1 MANSQPGED
10 AKAAG
15 KTAAKVAKKLASKK
29 VAGKAAKAVA
39 GKAVTGKIKLYIAA
53 GAMAFISFWI
63 QVALLVIIPASVIG
77 SISDLVTG
85 AAEDFQGF
93 LTVNQS
99 GVRNT
104 VQYAIKGVDANMFQ
118 NFILSGKAT
127 LHTLDGMFL
136 SDNVLK
142 QETFDA
148 HKAIIGICRTRHSG
162 LVFYPASKK
171 DYREIVSFLEKK
183 QKTEIRQNDILQKIK
198 DIQTKQECD
207 AANNQRMQDF
217 IKEFAEESVEE
228 KIDTPDGP
236 TLHLDQEIEPVDLK
250 PSLQL

>member
-1 MANSQPGED
+1 MTGLGFLFSILGAIWPFIILAIILSLLQIIKSNCWDDVFWRD
-10 AKAAG
+10 AFLEKLKSKLG
-15 KTAAKVAKKLASKK
+15 SIFKTAKQKWKNNISLYEFRRI
-29 VAGKAAKAVA
+29 KAFFD
-39 GKAVTGKIKLYIAA
+39 TPRQFLSIKQNGIHN
-53 GAMAFISFWI
+53 
-63 QVALLVIIPASVIG
+63 P
-77 SISDLVTG
+77 
-85 AAEDFQGF
+85 
-93 LTVNQS
+93 
-99 GVRNT
+99 
-104 VQYAIKGVDANMFQ
+104 VQYAVKGVDANMFQ

-142 QETFDA
+142 KETFDA

-171 DYREIVSFLEKK
+171 DYRAIVSFLEKK

-198 DIQTKQECD
+198 DIQKKQECD

-250 PSLQL
+250 PNLQL